1 MATSTRVV
9 VLFLFLLAGAEAER
23 INSAATLATAARAQI
38 QAHGFKGRSSAGDKT
53 MDLDWPGCGSKTD
66 WLFGPRCSDVEGCE
80 WHKLWLDTPRQSCRF
95 SDGYKLQPGNVQKF
109 LPVELARLEEKS
121 ATFAKNGCLFGGWFA
136 KCYRR
141 MRQMIRLLKYV
152 RRAVSDAKNDPSHP
166 AHALAAREE
175 TSQKLLRAAD
185 NLATGFKKLQG
196 KDGFGEA
203 FATMS
208 AGPESLRAVAAAV
221 EGAENRSLTD
231 EETVAMENTR
241 AIEGMLKATGTSLDD
256 EQRAELYAQLEA
268 GGPTEESEDDLD
280 ADVEELVGSLD
291 QAMGESDSDDRSN
304 LQQQEGSVDEE
315 DEEDPEDVVAKAAD
329 AAALVQLGAQTGTNS
344 TGALQAR
351 GTGPLKWIFQ
361 HGLGWIVTRI
371 AWVLLFL
378 VGSAVGLI
386 RAGVIFPL
394 LFLGCTLTKFI
405 TWVFR
410 DVGYNLLW
418 EGETDLVVKRFQKI
432 GKCPAW
438 AWDAVGFDASSEDT
452 VKQIVVQPATFAS
465 YMTGVNHWYKSEEGL
480 CAKVQC
486 GANAECQSG
495 QCICNKGYYPDAS
508 SPGHCYEAPTSAG
521 CRCMATWS
529 QQELVVF
536 SSTHHG
542 CPASGKCQVDRAHA
556 SFGTCKSR
564 IVSAAKGL
572 FEHVG
577 NAVGVSLTSAVHDT
591 CKRLPFRAV
600 VQAVNT
606 IA

>member
-23 INSAATLATAARAQI
+23 INSAANLAAAARAEI
-38 QAHGFKGRSSAGDKT
+38 ESHSFKGRSSTDKKT
-53 MDLDWPGCGSKTD
+53 MDLDWHGCASKTN
-66 WLFGPRCSDVEGCE
+66 WLFGPSCGDVEGCE
-80 WHKLWLDTPRQSCRF
+80 WHKLWLDAPRQSCRF
-95 SDGYKLQPGNVQKF
+95 SDGYKLRPENVQRF

-121 ATFAKNGCLFGGWFA
+121 ATFAKSGCLFGGWFA

-141 MRQMIRLLKYV
+141 MRQIIRLLKYV
-152 RRAVSDAKNDPSHP
+152 RRAVSDAKSDPSHP
-166 AHALAAREE
+166 AHALAASEE

-185 NLATGFKKLQG
+185 NLAAGFRKLQG
-196 KDGFGEA
+196 TDGVGEA
-203 FATMS
+203 FGMMAE
-208 AGPESLRAVAAAV
+208 GPESLRAAAAAV

-231 EETVAMENTR
+231 EEKVAMENTR
-241 AIEGMLKATGTSLDD
+241 AVEGMLKAAGTNLDD

-378 VGSAVGLI
+378 VGSAIGLI

-418 EGETDLVVKRFQKI
+418 EGEIDLVAKRFLKI

-438 AWDAVGFDASSEDT
+438 AWEAVGFDASSKDT

-465 YMTGVNHWYKSEEGL
+465 GVTGVHHWYKSEEGL
-480 CAKVQC
+480 CAKVKC
-486 GANAECQSG
+486 GSHAACHRG
-495 QCICNKGYYPDAS
+495 DCICNKGYYPDAS
-508 SPGHCYEAPTSAG
+508 SPGHCVQGLTSAG
-521 CRCMATWS
+521 CRCKAMWS
-529 QQELVVF
+529 QQELVIF
-536 SSTHHG
+536 SSRHYG
-542 CPASGKCQVDRAHA
+542 CPSSGRCEVDRAHA
-556 SFGTCKSR
+556 SFSTCRSN
-564 IVSAAKGL
+564 IVSAPKGIL
-572 FEHVG
+572 EHVG
-577 NAVGVSLTSAVHDT
+577 NAVGILDSAVFDT
-591 CKRLPFRAV
+591 CRALLPFRGMV
-600 VQAVNT
+600 VPVAS
-606 IA
+606 